1 MLHILC
7 RSDILP
13 IISSYLGICDINC
26 IRATSKELSTTTNA
40 DAIQMSMSETTAKYA
55 HADLLE
61 NGAFRLKSRVGLHY
75 ADIRALPG
83 IRRLHPPHSTQ
94 EIPIVSMMFRGVS
107 FIGRFWA
114 PGIRNDFMDAKID
127 AENNIHQ
134 LFHPASAVLSAGN
147 IWINRIEQIRLGGN
161 GGRVLMLE
169 LTLDRGFVAVDGGK
183 FHLSIIFEPIF
194 DNVILQSDSH
204 ANNKRPLLLSNGAFR
219 FHTLD
224 GQMSADIRSIS
235 GADRLMSDYYEEGD
249 YLCRPLLSMLYHG
262 DMYVGREWGNGGRN
276 FFALSE
282 SDRMFLPESTVL
294 LDLAGGAWLS
304 KLQHNVDNF
313 YDGNL
318 FTVLELTLDRGE
330 EVEHGGVFSLRLLFT
345 RI

>member
-1 MLHILC
+1 MLLTDIICL
-7 RSDILP
+7 SDILP
-13 IISSYLGICDINC
+13 IVSSHLGIRDIKC

-40 DAIQMSMSETTAKYA
+40 DARHMSMSETTAKYA

-83 IRRLHPPHSTQ
+83 IRRLHSTPL
-94 EIPIVSMMFRGVS
+94 PIVSMMFRGVS
-107 FIGRFWA
+107 FIGRVWA
-114 PGIRNDFMDAKID
+114 PGIRKDFIDAKIG
-127 AENNIHQ
+127 AEYNIHQ
-134 LFHPASAVLSAGN
+134 LFHPASSVLSAGN
-147 IWINRIEQIRLGGN
+147 IWINKLEQIRPYDDGDAML
-161 GGRVLMLE
+161 LKLE
-169 LTLDRGFVAVDGGK
+169 LMLDRGFVAVDGGK
-183 FHLSIIFEPIF
+183 FHLSVIFEPIF
-194 DNVILQSDSH
+194 KNVIRQSDSH

-224 GQMSADIRSIS
+224 GQMSADIRSIP
-235 GADRLMSDYYEEGD
+235 GAPRLMSNYHDEDD
-249 YLCRPLLSMLYHG
+249 YLSRPLLSMLYNG
-262 DMYVGREWGNGGRN
+262 DRYVGREWGNGGRS
-276 FFALSE
+276 FAALSE
-282 SDRMFLPESTVL
+282 SDGMFLPESTVL

-313 YDGNL
+313 HDGNL

-330 EVEHGGVFSLRLLFT
+330 QVEHGGVFSLRLLFT

>member
-1 MLHILC
+1 
-7 RSDILP
+7 
-13 IISSYLGICDINC
+13 
-26 IRATSKELSTTTNA
+26 
-40 DAIQMSMSETTAKYA
+40 
-55 HADLLE
+55 
-61 NGAFRLKSRVGLHY
+61 
-75 ADIRALPG
+75 
-83 IRRLHPPHSTQ
+83 
-94 EIPIVSMMFRGVS
+94 MMFRGVS

-249 YLCRPLLSMLYHG
+249 YLCRPLLSMLYNG

-282 SDRMFLPESTVL
+282 SDGMFLPESTVL